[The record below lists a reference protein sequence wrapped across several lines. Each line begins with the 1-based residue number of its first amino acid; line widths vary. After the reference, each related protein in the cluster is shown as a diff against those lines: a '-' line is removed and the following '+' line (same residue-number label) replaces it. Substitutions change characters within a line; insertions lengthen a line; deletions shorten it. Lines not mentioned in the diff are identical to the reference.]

1 MEILELEKCHCDS
14 NFDDICLYCFI
25 REENFEHFIRSGA
38 LPELNFEREIS
49 VEVTETLKTDADI
62 YQENFW
68 DFEINID
75 LGSINDSEDYF
86 EVKDI
91 DSSRMTILNL
101 STNDIQRESTADTT
115 NSGNEVVK
123 LNWNN
128 DYRWTDENGQ
138 PGIDKQQTEQ

>member
-1 MEILELEKCHCDS
+1 M
-14 NFDDICLYCFI
+14 
-25 REENFEHFIRSGA
+25 
-38 LPELNFEREIS
+38 
-49 VEVTETLKTDADI
+49 
-62 YQENFW
+62 

-75 LGSINDSEDYF
+75 LGSINDSEDDF

-101 STNDIQRESTADTT
+101 RTNDIQRESTADTT
-115 NSGNEVVK
+115 NSGNEVVQ